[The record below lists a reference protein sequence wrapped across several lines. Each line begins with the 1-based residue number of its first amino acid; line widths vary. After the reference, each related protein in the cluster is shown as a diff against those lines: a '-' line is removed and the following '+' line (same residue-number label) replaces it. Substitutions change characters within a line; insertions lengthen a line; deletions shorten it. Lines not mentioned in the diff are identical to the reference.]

1 MLQSRYLSKA
11 RCGQAVKNKYE
22 ISISLAKANNI
33 HAAGPCGRHKC
44 EHVKLPLCLCVAN
57 QKSHMARLL
66 SGTEELM
73 GYLSSEDTQPKTRR
87 NKQACLTG
95 SSLAIM
101 INKHII

>member
-1 MLQSRYLSKA
+1 MWP
-11 RCGQAVKNKYE
+11 VKSKYE

-33 HAAGPCGRHKC
+33 DAAGPCGRHKC
-44 EHVKLPLCLCVAN
+44 EHVKLPLYLCVAN
-57 QKSHMARLL
+57 QSHMARLL

-101 INKHII
+101 INKRII